1 MVVTV
6 SRRPY
11 RTDLSDARWALIE
24 PMLSAWRARRAGLGI
39 AKIQHDLRE
48 IVNAILYVNRTG
60 IAWEYL
66 PHDFPPFKTVH
77 GYFALWEKEG
87 ITEAI
92 HDALRGKVRAAA
104 GRSPEPSAAIL
115 DAQTVKTSANVPE
128 HSQGIDAGKKIKGRK
143 RHIATDVLGLLFVVL
158 VTAASV
164 QDTTGGRVVVAQVA
178 RQYPTVA
185 VAWVDSGYK
194 QSVIDTGAQHG
205 IDVQVVTKDPQQRG
219 FIPEGVGP
227 CQASY
232 LGKFVSFFGI
242 FRAGEL
248 QASARGLGSRLEPSV
263 SGKGLA
269 LTPAPCGA
277 GSCVPGVV
285 GCGLACSPVSEV
297 DGQRRRGD
305 PVAVHSFATGGGWHG
320 VVRRSQT
327 GSIKLVDHATGGG
340 SQNPHDFACWAAP
353 GWCSRGSG
361 QGADVPVA

>member
-92 HDALRGKVRAAA
+92 HDALRGKVRKAV
-104 GRSPEPSAAIL
+104 GRSPQPTAAIL

-143 RHIATDVLGLLFVVL
+143 RHIATDVLGLLLAVV

-164 QDTTGGRVVVAQVA
+164 QDTNGGKDVAS
-178 RQYPTVA
+178 RVA
-185 VAWVDSGYK
+185 VSCPAVTAGWVDSGYK
-194 QSVIDTGAQHG
+194 N
-205 IDVQVVTKDPQQRG
+205 G
-219 FIPEGVGP
+219 FLAHA
-227 CQASY
+227 AS
-232 LGKFVSFFGI
+232 
-242 FRAGEL
+242 
-248 QASARGLGSRLEPSV
+248 
-263 SGKGLA
+263 
-269 LTPAPCGA
+269 CG
-277 GSCVPGVV
+277 
-285 GCGLACSPVSEV
+285 
-297 DGQRRRGD
+297 
-305 PVAVHSFATGGGWHG
+305 
-320 VVRRSQT
+320 
-327 GSIKLVDHATGGG
+327 
-340 SQNPHDFACWAAP
+340 
-353 GWCSRGSG
+353 
-361 QGADVPVA
+361 